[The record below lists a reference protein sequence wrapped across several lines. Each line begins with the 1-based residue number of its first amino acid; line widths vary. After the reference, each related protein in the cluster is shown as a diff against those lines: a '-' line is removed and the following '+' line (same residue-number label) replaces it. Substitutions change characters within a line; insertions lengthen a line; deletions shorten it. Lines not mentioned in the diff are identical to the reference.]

1 MFSAIIWYIE
11 TYQAAAAEKQ
21 IAAYLLVTGD
31 CGSAQ
36 SRAGKTA
43 P

>member
-11 TYQAAAAEKQ
+11 TCQEAAAEKQ
-21 IAAYLLVTGD
+21 IVAYLLVTGD
-31 CGSAQ
+31 RRSAQ